1 MNTDKTE
8 NREILDTRSMIEN
21 SFFDNLRL
29 KPNSKPIP
37 REIKETSSNLVIND
51 TESLLLDLFEVR
63 DGLVEIFKRNGVAE
77 KGGDLIVGQIDKV
90 GSCIRK
96 LGGAVDKFDPFSAIS
111 GLRDPDL
118 KLNAQRVIENTKQA
132 YTLGKISGDKVS
144 SDGKTINISFSGIN
158 GKTSYKAVG
167 TIVANKYW
175 NGNEGIDYIY
185 SEGSGK
191 ISVKAINDNGKWID
205 KSSDYNISWELFE
218 QDKNVEV
225 IKEASEKSNEIKKEA
240 EKPTENNNIDEEIGD
255 FNIGEK

>member
-8 NREILDTRSMIEN
+8 NREILNTRAMIED
-21 SFFDNLRL
+21 SFFSNLKT

-37 REIKETSSNLVIND
+37 REVKESSISVIND

-63 DGLVEIFKRNGVAE
+63 DGLIDIFKRTGVADR
-77 KGGDLIVGQIDKV
+77 GGDLIVGQIDKV

-132 YTLGKISGDKVS
+132 YTLGKISEDKVS
-144 SDGKTINISFSGIN
+144 SDGKTINMSFSGVN

-167 TIVANKYW
+167 TIVANKSW
-175 NGNEGIDYIY
+175 TGNEGIDYIY
-185 SEGSGK
+185 SPNSGK
-191 ISVKAINDNGKWID
+191 ISVKSVSDDGKWID
-205 KSSDYNISWELFE
+205 KSSDYKISWELFE
-218 QDKNVEV
+218 QDKDEEV
-225 IKEASEKSNEIKKEA
+225 TKEASEKSSEIKKEV
-240 EKPTENNNIDEEIGD
+240 EKTSGNNIEDEEIGD
-255 FNIGEK
+255 FNVEEK